1 MNMGAAKRFIGVTFF
16 CLSALSIAGAQ
27 SAAANAENAGLPT
40 QYSAT
45 AIGQAGAPAGK
56 TFGVNLYITG
66 VTSDEDRQKLLGL
79 LKEKGQTAAVSALE
93 NAKDL
98 GRIAPTGAVG
108 TGVRFVRIRPNPD
121 GGQHIVMVT
130 NRPITYAELINSS
143 RSRDYPFTVVA
154 MDIDNSGKGTGSL
167 APLCKIRFNKKGEL
181 EIEQYGQQPFR
192 LANLQ
197 RAK

>member
-16 CLSALSIAGAQ
+16 CLSALSIAAAQ
-27 SAAANAENAGLPT
+27 SAAANAENAGLPA

-56 TFGVNLYITG
+56 TFGVNIYISG
-66 VTSDEDRQKLLGL
+66 VTNDDDARSLATV
-79 LKEKGQTAAVSALE
+79 LKTKGQNGLVSALS

-98 GRIAPTGAVG
+98 GRLAPTGSVG

-121 GGQHIVMVT
+121 GGQHIVLVT
-130 NRPITYAELINSS
+130 DRPITYGELVNSS
-143 RSRDYPFTVVA
+143 RSRDYPFTVVV
-154 MDIDNSGKGTGSL
+154 MNVDSSGKGTGSL
-167 APLCKIRFNKKGEL
+167 SPLCKIRFNKKGEL
-181 EIEQYGQQPFR
+181 EVEHYGQKPFR

-197 RAK
+197 RVK